1 VSKASKNIQPD
12 WRPNF
17 VNSAKL
23 PDIKAVRTNFIIN
36 LFAFAFLLGSVGL
49 LVQREYRVWTL
60 EDTIEGLGKQV
71 EKATPENSR
80 SLELSKQF
88 VQVGEKVAEVE
99 LFYLAP
105 FTAQEFLVALADF
118 RPANT
123 ILKSISFQENSPV
136 KAKNKVALSYAI
148 RLTGEVGNLTD
159 LDAFKG
165 QLSEWDFLNLEDYE
179 LSVSETMQGRDEA
192 TGTFPYTLN
201 ISLEPVAK

>member
-1 VSKASKNIQPD
+1 MSKAPKNIQPY

-23 PDIKAVRTNFIIN
+23 PDIKVVRTNFIIN
-36 LFAFAFLLGSVGL
+36 FFALAFLLGSVGL

-71 EKATPENSR
+71 EKATPKNSR

-123 ILKSISFQENSPV
+123 ILKSISFEENSPV
-136 KAKNKVALSYAI
+136 KAKNKMALSYAI

-159 LDAFKG
+159 LDTFKG
-165 QLSEWDFLNLEDYE
+165 QLSEWEFLNLEDYE
-179 LSVSETMQGRDEA
+179 LSVSESMQGRDEA